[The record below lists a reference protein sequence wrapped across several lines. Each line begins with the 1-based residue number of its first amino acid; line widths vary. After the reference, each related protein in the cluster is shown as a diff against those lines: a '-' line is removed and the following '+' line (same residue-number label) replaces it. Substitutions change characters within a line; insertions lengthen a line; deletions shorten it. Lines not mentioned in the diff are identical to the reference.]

1 MAADTPEY
9 RSARRAYERGRLRS
23 SARQALL
30 IVAAVAAFGAATYGP
45 RALTFLPLTL
55 ATWVFAYWRGHLV
68 LRGAF
73 YGLVGGLV
81 TSVLPMSILRPCCAG
96 VMEPGADCCTM
107 PGVCVAAGALVG
119 VVLSAFVPYGK
130 SSWWRTALGV
140 ALGMT
145 SVVVVKCATLV
156 AGEAF
161 GLVGG
166 LVGGLVATA
175 AARAGFGRRL
185 ST

>member
-1 MAADTPEY
+1 MVADTPAY
-9 RSARRAYERGRLRS
+9 RSARRAYEWGRLRS
-23 SARQALL
+23 SAWRALA
-30 IVAAVAAFGAATYGP
+30 IVTAVAVLALATSGP
-45 RALTFLPLTL
+45 RALVGLPLTL
-55 ATWVFAYWRGHLV
+55 AAWVFAHWRGHLV

-81 TSVLPMSILRPCCAG
+81 TAVLPMSILRPCCAG
-96 VMEPGADCCTM
+96 VMAPGADCCTM
-107 PGVCVAAGALVG
+107 PGACVAAGAVVG
-119 VVLSAFVPYGK
+119 VVLSAFVPYGT

-161 GLVGG
+161 GLLGG
-166 LVGGLVATA
+166 LVAGLVATA
-175 AARAGFGRRL
+175 AARAAFGRRL
-185 ST
+185 SA

>member
-9 RSARRAYERGRLRS
+9 RNARRAYEWGRLRS
-23 SARQALL
+23 STRRALL
-30 IVAAVAAFGAATYGP
+30 VVAAVAAFGTATYGP
-45 RALTFLPLTL
+45 RALAFLPLTL
-55 ATWVFAYWRGHLV
+55 AAWVIAHWRGHLV

-81 TSVLPMSILRPCCAG
+81 TAVLPMSILRPCCAG

-107 PGVCVAAGALVG
+107 PGACVAAGALVG

-130 SSWWRTALGV
+130 ASWWRTALGV
-140 ALGMT
+140 ALGLT

-166 LVGGLVATA
+166 LLGGLVATA
-175 AARAGFGRRL
+175 AARGVFGRRL